1 MSGSMGAAIADKI
14 AKQRLNVIML
24 VDCSSSMRG
33 ERIAQVNEAIRDIKK
48 YLTEMQSENTNVDFY
63 ITVITYSTD
72 AFFLNRDKCKPIEE
86 FDFKGIKG
94 GGWSNL
100 HIAYERLADIL
111 KKESQGG
118 IMPDYGGVAPIIL
131 LMTDG
136 HPTKDNVKEE
146 LSALKKLPWFKVALK
161 YGIAIELNDK
171 RTIGC
176 LTDFVSGNGDV
187 IECYDSRLLER
198 IIKIIVLTAS
208 KVKSTS
214 TSVHAEKN
222 VSVTEE
228 VKQQVQQAIAEVDDW
243 EW

>member
-1 MSGSMGAAIADKI
+1 MDNIINMGEFIGAATGDK
-14 AKQRLNVIML
+14 RHML
-24 VDCSSSMRG
+24 G
-33 ERIAQVNEAIRDIKK
+33 K
-48 YLTEMQSENTNVDFY
+48 
-63 ITVITYSTD
+63 
-72 AFFLNRDKCKPIEE
+72 FLY
-86 FDFKGIKG
+86 FSL
-94 GGWSNL
+94 SNL
-100 HIAYERLADIL
+100 LVE
-111 KKESQGG
+111 
-118 IMPDYGGVAPIIL
+118 
-131 LMTDG
+131 
-136 HPTKDNVKEE
+136 KEE